1 MSSPVKLSAPT
12 NPFKPIPEGFREKFI
27 LTDYHKDSDKFII
40 DYEEVDHLV
49 SHGEK
54 DTDFVVRTDVEE
66 CSRVDRQKYI
76 DSYEVDVGILN
87 ILEKVRRSGDVSLL
101 HQVSSPDIPSHEKDS
116 LGRPVQDIVDITKYQ
131 VEKMDA
137 LNSFKQGAKSFD
149 EIPSELKGKMSFKD
163 FANMSDQDIQKY
175 LDSVRDLII
184 SQRNKRKEINDESG
198 K

>member
-1 MSSPVKLSAPT
+1 MSNPVKLSAPS
-12 NPFKPIPEGFREKFI
+12 NPFRPIPEGLREKSCE
-27 LTDYHKDSDKFII
+27 TDYHKDSDKYILE
-40 DYEEVDHLV
+40 YAEVDHLV
-49 SHGEK
+49 SHGDK
-54 DTDFVVRTDVEE
+54 DTDFTLRTEVEE

-131 VEKMDA
+131 VDKIDA
-137 LNSFKQGAKSFD
+137 LNSFKVGAKSF
-149 EIPSELKGKMSFKD
+149 EELPEDLKKKMSMKD
-163 FANMSDQDIQKY
+163 VANMSDEDVQRY
-175 LDSVRDLII
+175 LDSVRDFII
-184 SQRNKRKEINDESG
+184 SQREKGKEKENESG

>member
-1 MSSPVKLSAPT
+1 MSSQVKLSAPS
-12 NPFKPIPEGFREKFI
+12 NPFRPIPEGFREKAVE
-27 LTDYHKDSDKFII
+27 TDYHKDSDKFII

-49 SHGEK
+49 SLGEK

-66 CSRVDRQKYI
+66 SSRVDRQKYI

-116 LGRPVQDIVDITKYQ
+116 LGRPVQDVVDITKYQ
-131 VEKMDA
+131 VDKMDA

-149 EIPSELKGKMSFKD
+149 EIPDSLKGKLSFKD

-184 SQRNKRKEINDESG
+184 SHREKGKEKVNESS